1 MHTTLLSYD
10 EVLTKTNDNKRFL
23 LLGNG
28 FSMSYNYER
37 FSFTSLLE
45 SAVDKGLIEKTSPI
59 YAVFK
64 EFDTKDFEEVVKLLE
79 TSVAV
84 LKQYGAISKKA
95 EELILSDSLS
105 LKNYL
110 VDVITNNHPE
120 KITSILDE
128 EYLNSAKFIKEYERV
143 YTLNYDLLLYWST
156 IKLKSFLNDKIVK
169 DSRLEIH
176 DGFYDPH
183 KNSTDYVVFRNDKL
197 SFEVSYLH
205 GALHIYD
212 KKNEIIKNT
221 YSRTDKTLKEQTLE
235 NLEKDIYPIFISEG
249 TSEQK
254 YTKIIHNAYLNHC
267 YISLSSIGAKRTD
280 NSLVVFGTLIKRND
294 MHIRKAI
301 LANNV
306 SQIYIGVGSEEEI
319 REFDDFLAEIKQR
332 KLRKEVHF
340 YDYRTANVWR
350 EG

>member
-1 MHTTLLSYD
+1 MSTLLMTYD
-10 EVLTKTNDNKRFL
+10 EVLTSTENNKRFL

-28 FSMSYNYER
+28 FSMAYNYER

-45 SAVDKGLIEKTSPI
+45 SAVDKGLIKETSPI
-59 YAVFK
+59 YALFK

-84 LKQYGAISKKA
+84 LKQYGAISPEH
-95 EELILSDSLS
+95 EELILSDSLA

-110 VDVITNNHPE
+110 VDIITNNHPE
-120 KITSILDE
+120 KITSITDV

-156 IKLKSFLNDKIVK
+156 IKLQSFLYDKIIK
-169 DSRLEIH
+169 ESRLEIH

-183 KNSTDYVVFRNDKL
+183 ENSTDYVVYRNDKL

-235 NLEKDIYPIFISEG
+235 NLKKDIYPIFISEG

-280 NSLVVFGTLIKRND
+280 NSLIIFGTLIKRND
-294 MHIRKAI
+294 AHIRKAI
-301 LANNV
+301 LENNV
-306 SQIYIGVGSEEEI
+306 SQIYIGVSSEEEV
-319 REFDDFLAEIKQR
+319 REFDDFLAEIEQR
-332 KLRKEVHF
+332 KLRKKV
-340 YDYRTANVWR
+340 N
-350 EG
+350 

>member
-1 MHTTLLSYD
+1 MATTLLSYD
-10 EVLTKTNDNKRFL
+10 DVLNRTNKNKRFL

-45 SAVDKGLIEKTSPI
+45 SAVNKGLIQKTSSI

-84 LKQYGAISKKA
+84 LKQYGAISPEY
-95 EELILSDSLS
+95 EELILTDSLS

-110 VDVITNNHPE
+110 VEVITNNHPE
-120 KITSILDE
+120 KITSISDKA
-128 EYLNSAKFIKEYERV
+128 YLNSAKFIKEYDRV

-156 IKLKSFLNDKIVK
+156 IKLQSFLNDNIIEE
-169 DSRLEIH
+169 SRLGIH
-176 DGFYDPH
+176 DGFHDPYE
-183 KNSTDYVVFRNDKL
+183 NSTKYVVYRNDKL

-267 YISLSSIGAKRTD
+267 YRSLSSIGAIRTD
-280 NSLVVFGTLIKRND
+280 NSLVIFGTLIKRND
-294 MHIRKAI
+294 AHIRKAI
-301 LANNV
+301 LKNNV
-306 SQIYIGVGSEEEI
+306 SQIYIGVGSEEEV